1 MQLVRRRMTTF
12 AATDE
17 ALRQQ
22 KLLAALRSDI
32 PPADFNALLRDS
44 AARASRGLQAY
55 AAHAGAMAERALA
68 ASFPTIAQ
76 LVGEASF
83 AVMARAFWRSRP
95 PLRGDLAQ
103 WGDELASFI
112 ATASD
117 LAEEPYL
124 ADVAR
129 LDWAVHRAELARDH
143 VGGAA
148 TGLEQ
153 LATADP
159 DRLCLR
165 LAPGTSL
172 LSSSHPV
179 ATIWQAHRS
188 TAADRMAP
196 ARRALARGEG
206 EHALVWRNG
215 HRGQVGR
222 LLEAAVGFTQ
232 AVLEGQPLGQA
243 LDGADPAFDFEVW
256 LQASLRQGWL
266 AAVEAHAAACGVQQ
280 A

>member
-1 MQLVRRRMTTF
+1 MQLVRRRMTTI

-22 KLLAALRSDI
+22 KLLAALRGDTL
-32 PPADFNALLRDS
+32 PADIIALLRDS
-44 AARASRGLQAY
+44 VARARRGLQAY
-55 AAHAGAMAERALA
+55 SAHAGALAERALG
-68 ASFPTIAQ
+68 STFPTIFQ
-76 LVGEASF
+76 LIGEASF
-83 AVMARAFWRSRP
+83 ALMARAFWRSHP

-103 WGDELASFI
+103 WGNELADFI
-112 ATASD
+112 AATSD
-117 LAEEPYL
+117 LADEPYL

-129 LDWAVHRAELARDH
+129 LDWAVHRAELACDD

-179 ATIWQAHRS
+179 ATIWQAHRG
-188 TAADRMAP
+188 TGVDRLAP
-196 ARRALARGEG
+196 ARLALARGQG
-206 EHALVWRNG
+206 EHALVWRQG
-215 HRGQVGR
+215 HRGQVGVI
-222 LLEAAVGFTQ
+222 LEAAIGFTQ
-232 AVLEGQPLGQA
+232 AVLEGRPLGQA
-243 LDGADPAFDFEVW
+243 LDGADPAFDFEAW

-266 AAVEAHAAACGVQQ
+266 VGVDAQTSRLGHAA
-280 A
+280 